1 MIFAVSTYYKILNK
15 NYTLIDVKKLKK
27 DFETWKKQAKEKIKD
42 MKKGK
47 LTENEVYEW
56 LLKNK

>member
-1 MIFAVSTYYKILNK
+1 MGKYRKTYQQKFMQLRKDKKNK
-15 NYTLIDVKKLKK
+15 TLSK
-27 DFETWKKQAKEKIKD
+27 DFETQKKQAKEKISD

-56 LLKNK
+56 ILKNK